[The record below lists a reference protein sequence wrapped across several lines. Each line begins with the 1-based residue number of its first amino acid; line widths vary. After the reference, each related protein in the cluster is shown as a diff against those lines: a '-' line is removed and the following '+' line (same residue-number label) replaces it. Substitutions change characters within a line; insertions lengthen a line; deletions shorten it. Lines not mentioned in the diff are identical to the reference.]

1 MAASDKLPRSG
12 CERHG
17 CCFIILLLEDPEMTG
32 INPAAL
38 LEKITYGDGAFIV
51 DNAIRSIDELIA
63 KLRDEGLDGDF
74 IDGAIGWNT
83 GNNIAKRDYL
93 AQLGM
98 YTRYTVVQTPEEMN
112 GRSHEGGS
120 VDDRYGARAHHAYL
134 GVCTG
139 I

>member
-1 MAASDKLPRSG
+1 MGGILKMKIFLHLLSSMPRNG
-12 CERHG
+12 RDLHG
-17 CCFIILLLEDPEMTG
+17 RCFIILLLEDPEMTG

-51 DNAIRSIDELIA
+51 DDAIRSINELIA
-63 KLRDEGLDGDF
+63 KLRDECLDGDF

-98 YTRYTVVQTPEEMN
+98 YTRYTVVQTPE
-112 GRSHEGGS
+112 
-120 VDDRYGARAHHAYL
+120 
-134 GVCTG
+134 
-139 I
+139 